1 MHHTVPLA
9 YRAAA
14 EHQQQVQ
21 EEDNF
26 PLQAHVLPTYVL
38 RGIGKSLEPRASS
51 APSGSFHRGRTE
63 PCHKPHGVG
72 TATSG
77 ALPELGAV
85 PVPLLEQGHSCPI
98 PPAAS
103 AHAPQTRCLPSGLPS
118 PAAFGSIGQRCLLEG
133 QRQRWEGRAPISAHL
148 VADILGTVDEEQA
161 TERTEDAGGG
171 PLTPPTQ
178 SLHHLE
184 VSLVHLAGTAA
195 CPSPWGRERGP
206 PPSSPLGVR
215 VAGRRRTWSS
225 KGCRSRVSGC
235 LSTARRARWV
245 LARRRSR
252 RRHGR

>member
-38 RGIGKSLEPRASS
+38 RGIGKSAEPQASS

-77 ALPELGAV
+77 ALPELGAA
-85 PVPLLEQGHSCPI
+85 PVPLLEQGRSCPI

-103 AHAPQTRCLPSGLPS
+103 AHAPQTGCLPV
-118 PAAFGSIGQRCLLEG
+118 AF
-133 QRQRWEGRAPISAHL
+133 RA
-148 VADILGTVDEEQA
+148 Q
-161 TERTEDAGGG
+161 
-171 PLTPPTQ
+171 
-178 SLHHLE
+178 
-184 VSLVHLAGTAA
+184 
-195 CPSPWGRERGP
+195 
-206 PPSSPLGVR
+206 PPSAALG
-215 VAGRRRTWSS
+215 
-225 KGCRSRVSGC
+225 SGVC
-235 LSTARRARWV
+235 
-245 LARRRSR
+245 
-252 RRHGR
+252 